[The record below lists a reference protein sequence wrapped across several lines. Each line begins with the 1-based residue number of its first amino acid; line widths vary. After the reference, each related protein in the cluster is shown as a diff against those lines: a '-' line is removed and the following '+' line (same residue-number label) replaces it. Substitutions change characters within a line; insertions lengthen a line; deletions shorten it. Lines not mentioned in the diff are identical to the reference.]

1 MSALRFAPLAGR
13 RFAPLAGLSRVCAL
27 AAALAIGGAA
37 WADEPGPESGEGK
50 AEGHEQHAGEAH
62 HGEAHHGEA
71 HHGEHPAPLDNWFSL
86 SFGPG
91 KEKQNGPLAFA
102 ILNFVVLVWLVVR
115 FGRKPLQAYLRD
127 RHSTIRRE
135 LEEAAR
141 LHKEA
146 EGKLAA
152 IDGKLRDLDREIAG
166 IKEAVARDADEE
178 RQRIIANAEA
188 EAQRIVQ
195 MTEEQLKR
203 ELRNAQRRLEVEA
216 VDSAIRAAE
225 KLIRQSLTDDDRKR
239 LNDEYYKQL
248 AS

>member
-1 MSALRFAPLAGR
+1 MSA
-13 RFAPLAGLSRVCAL
+13 LSRVCAL
-27 AAALAIGGAA
+27 AAVLVGGGAA
-37 WADEPGPESGEGK
+37 WAEEPRLEAAS
-50 AEGHEQHAGEAH
+50 HEQRGSEAAGHAGT
-62 HGEAHHGEA
+62 HGEAHHHA
-71 HHGEHPAPLDNWFSL
+71 PQPLDNWFSL

-91 KEKQNGPLAFA
+91 REKQNGPLAFA

-115 FGRKPLQAYLRD
+115 FGRKPLQTYLRD
-127 RHSTIRRE
+127 RHVTIRRE

-146 EGKLAA
+146 GEKLAQ
-152 IDGKLRDLDREIAG
+152 IDGKLRNLDLEIAG
-166 IKEAVARDADEE
+166 IKEAVRKDAEEE
-178 RQRIIANAEA
+178 RKRIIANAEA

-195 MTEEQLKR
+195 QTDELLKR

-225 KLIRQSLTDDDRKR
+225 KLIRQTLTDEDRKR